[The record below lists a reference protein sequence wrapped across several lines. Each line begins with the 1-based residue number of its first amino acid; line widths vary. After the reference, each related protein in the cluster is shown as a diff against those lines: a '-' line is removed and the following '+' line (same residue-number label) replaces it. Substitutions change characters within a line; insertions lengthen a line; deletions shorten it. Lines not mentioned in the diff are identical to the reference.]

1 MLQEN
6 YVSIQDDVKF
16 VKKELT
22 GDEKI
27 LESVF
32 KIEELYKKNKFL
44 IWGVVAALI
53 LFFAGKTAMDAMHEA
68 KLAEANQAFLT
79 LQIKADDTQALQT
92 LKEKNP
98 ALFELFSY
106 TQAVKKQ
113 DVKTLNSLAGS
124 SNAVIA
130 DSSKYVAATLENKS
144 SDSKLYKEMALLEE
158 AYLAI
163 KAGDVKN
170 ARLKLEL
177 IDERSSLSMLASL
190 LKHSTLKAK

>member
-1 MLQEN
+1 M
-6 YVSIQDDVKF
+6 SIKDDVNY
-16 VKKELT
+16 VKKELS

-27 LESVF
+27 LESAF
-32 KIEELYKKNKFL
+32 KIEELYKKYKFV
-44 IWGVVAALI
+44 IWGVVVALI
-53 LFFAGKTAMDAMHEA
+53 LAFAGKTGMDAMHEA
-68 KLAEANQAFLT
+68 KLADANKAFLT
-79 LQIKADDTQALQT
+79 LQTKADDTQALQT

-106 TQAVKKQ
+106 AQAVKNK
-113 DVKTLNSLAGS
+113 DLKVLNGLAGS
-124 SNAVIA
+124 SNAVIS

-163 KAGDVKN
+163 KAGDTKS
-170 ARLKLEL
+170 AKAKLEL
-177 IDERSSLSMLASL
+177 IDERSSFSMLASL

>member
-1 MLQEN
+1 M
-6 YVSIQDDVKF
+6 SIQDDVKF